1 MSDPRRPT
9 VPVLY
14 LVESP
19 SKRLANLLKEI
30 VRDNDRRDA
39 LDRVKGSRR

>member
-1 MSDPRRPT
+1 
-9 VPVLY
+9 
-14 LVESP
+14 
-19 SKRLANLLKEI
+19 LANLFKEI